1 MENRPMQIRRILAPT
16 DFSEPS
22 KQAIA
27 YAFELAQTFGATL
40 ILLHVIEELPP
51 YIGFLPPE
59 ETPKALEELAGR
71 ARRDLAQVVPQAQD
85 GQVEVTCQAV
95 VGAPYPKIIEVA
107 QEMNADMIVIATHG
121 RTGFRHFVM
130 GSVAEHVVRTAP
142 CPVLTIRS
150 TVATEVL
157 PA

>member
-1 MENRPMQIRRILAPT
+1 LVPT
-16 DFSEPS
+16 DFSAPS

-27 YAFELAQTFGATL
+27 YAFELAQIFGATL
-40 ILLHVIEELPP
+40 VLLHVIEDLPH

-59 ETPKALEELAGR
+59 ETPKALEELADR

-85 GQVEVTCQAV
+85 GKVEVTCRAV
-95 VGAPYPKIIEVA
+95 VGAPAPKIIEVA

-130 GSVAEHVVRTAP
+130 AVSPNAWCAQP
-142 CPVLTIRS
+142 
-150 TVATEVL
+150 
-157 PA
+157 PALC

>member
-1 MENRPMQIRRILAPT
+1 MHIRRILVPT
-16 DFSEPS
+16 DFSAPS

-27 YAFELAQTFGATL
+27 YAFELAQTLGATL
-40 ILLHVIEELPP
+40 VLLHVIEELPP

-59 ETPKALEELAGR
+59 ETPKVLEELADQ

-85 GQVEVTCQAV
+85 GKVEITCQAV

-130 GSVAEHVVRTAP
+130 GSVAERVVRTAP
-142 CPVLTIRS
+142 CPVLTIRP
-150 TVATEVL
+150 TVAIEAL

>member
-1 MENRPMQIRRILAPT
+1 MQIRQILVPT
-16 DFSEPS
+16 DFSAPS

-27 YAFELAQTFGATL
+27 YAFELAQICGATL
-40 ILLHVIEELPP
+40 VLLHVIEELPP

-59 ETPKALEELAGR
+59 ETPKALEELADR
-71 ARRDLAQVVPQAQD
+71 ARRDLARVVPQAQD
-85 GQVEVTCQAV
+85 SKVEVTCQAA
-95 VGAPYPKIIEVA
+95 VGAPAPKIIEVA

-150 TVATEVL
+150 NDVRVL
-157 PA
+157 SNHIR